1 MQFLRFSA
9 SNFNIDS
16 FLNDLDNCHTFRND
30 SDDVLLNSSDVI
42 KLWECW
48 KCDFLQIIHKHAPL
62 KQIRVK
68 TRNNPWFNSDLQ
80 ELIYH
85 RDYLHKKAVKSKDH
99 DIFQAYKHAR
109 NDVTNKIRLFK
120 KEYYLTSLDESKFQ
134 PKKMWRT
141 LKNVLPS
148 KRKSSNIPTLN
159 TADDFIKFYAGIGEN
174 INSKFDSEVTL
185 PDMSSVTKDVNL
197 AFVLEEIS
205 QDFVF
210 QSLKFLKNDNTLDV
224 LNFDGKILATA
235 APIILRSLTKIFN
248 LSLKTGIVPQDW
260 KLARVTPLYKGS
272 GSKSEMGN
280 FRPISVISFIPKIIE
295 HHVKE
300 QLVKYFIDNS
310 LLRHHQFAYLKN
322 HSTVTALHKFID
334 DVLLNINKGKI
345 TGACQIDLTK
355 GFDSI
360 NHDILLYKLQCYGI
374 TYISLNWFTSYLYHR
389 QQIVSCNGML
399 SEKENVTIGVPQ
411 GTILGPILYLIFVND
426 IIDILDNLINCIMY
440 ADDSS
445 LYCTGNDIS
454 EVRSNLQLGLNVASE
469 WFHNNRLLINSLKS
483 SSILLGTR
491 KRVNNVNLDIY
502 ISNNVL
508 KQCKESKLLGLI
520 IDESLQWDRH
530 IDYLVKR
537 ISPKVGLLYRLSK
550 FLPSTSLKTIYVTL
564 IQPDIDYCVSIW
576 ANSANIH
583 MMKIQRLQ
591 NRAARIICNN
601 FDRNISSSTLLK
613 SLNIMNIKQRQQYFI
628 LILMFKCMNGL
639 APTTLNDNLNFVND
653 SHSYVTRASV
663 QNDLTLPKPNCEIF
677 CQSFMYLGPLMWNSL
692 PCHIRNISDIIQF
705 KHIIKNYVMSN
716 VS

>member
-1 MQFLRFSA
+1 MYYHL
-9 SNFNIDS
+9 NIN
-16 FLNDLDNCHTFRND
+16 L
-30 SDDVLLNSSDVI
+30 
-42 KLWECW
+42 
-48 KCDFLQIIHKHAPL
+48 P
-62 KQIRVK
+62 
-68 TRNNPWFNSDLQ
+68 
-80 ELIYH
+80 
-85 RDYLHKKAVKSKDH
+85 
-99 DIFQAYKHAR
+99 
-109 NDVTNKIRLFK
+109 
-120 KEYYLTSLDESKFQ
+120 TS
-134 PKKMWRT
+134 PH
-141 LKNVLPS
+141 
-148 KRKSSNIPTLN
+148 LN

-174 INSKFDSEVTL
+174 INFKFESEVTL
-185 PDMSSVTKDVNL
+185 PDMSSVTKDVNS
-197 AFVLEEIS
+197 ACVLEEIS

-210 QSLKFLKNDNTLDV
+210 QSLKLLKNDNTLDV

-235 APIILRSLTKIFN
+235 APIILRSLKKIFN

-280 FRPISVISFIPKIIE
+280 FLPISVISFIPKIIE

-355 GFDSI
+355 GFDRI
-360 NHDILLYKLQCYGI
+360 NHDLLLYKLQCYGI
-374 TYISLNWFTSYLYHR
+374 TYISLNWFTSYLYHH

-445 LYCTGNDIS
+445 LYCSGNDIS
-454 EVRSNLQLGLNVASE
+454 EVRSNLQLRLNVASE

-491 KRVNNVNLDIY
+491 QRVNNVNLDIY

-508 KQCKESKLLGLI
+508 KQCKESKLLGLV

-530 IDYLVKR
+530 ID
-537 ISPKVGLLYRLSK
+537 
-550 FLPSTSLKTIYVTL
+550 
-564 IQPDIDYCVSIW
+564 
-576 ANSANIH
+576 
-583 MMKIQRLQ
+583 
-591 NRAARIICNN
+591 
-601 FDRNISSSTLLK
+601 
-613 SLNIMNIKQRQQYFI
+613 
-628 LILMFKCMNGL
+628 
-639 APTTLNDNLNFVND
+639 
-653 SHSYVTRASV
+653 
-663 QNDLTLPKPNCEIF
+663 
-677 CQSFMYLGPLMWNSL
+677 
-692 PCHIRNISDIIQF
+692 
-705 KHIIKNYVMSN
+705 
-716 VS
+716 

>member
-1 MQFLRFSA
+1 M
-9 SNFNIDS
+9 
-16 FLNDLDNCHTFRND
+16 
-30 SDDVLLNSSDVI
+30 
-42 KLWECW
+42 
-48 KCDFLQIIHKHAPL
+48 
-62 KQIRVK
+62 
-68 TRNNPWFNSDLQ
+68 
-80 ELIYH
+80 
-85 RDYLHKKAVKSKDH
+85 KSKDH

-185 PDMSSVTKDVNL
+185 PDMSSVTKDVNS

-210 QSLKFLKNDNTLDV
+210 QSLKLLKNDNTLDV

-360 NHDILLYKLQCYGI
+360 NHDLLLYKLQCYGI

-445 LYCTGNDIS
+445 LYCTG
-454 EVRSNLQLGLNVASE
+454 
-469 WFHNNRLLINSLKS
+469 
-483 SSILLGTR
+483 
-491 KRVNNVNLDIY
+491 LDIY

-564 IQPDIDYCVSIW
+564 IQPDIYYCVSIW

-583 MMKIQRLQ
+583 MLKIQRLQ
-591 NRAARIICNN
+591 NRAARIICN
-601 FDRNISSSTLLK
+601 
-613 SLNIMNIKQRQQYFI
+613 
-628 LILMFKCMNGL
+628 
-639 APTTLNDNLNFVND
+639 
-653 SHSYVTRASV
+653 
-663 QNDLTLPKPNCEIF
+663 
-677 CQSFMYLGPLMWNSL
+677 
-692 PCHIRNISDIIQF
+692 
-705 KHIIKNYVMSN
+705 
-716 VS
+716 